1 MDFALSHEQQMI
13 YDYGGNLLKEFGR
26 DYWLECAEKREFP
39 SLMYQKVAQDGF
51 AGIMVP
57 EADGGSGLGIL
68 EMVLLQEG
76 LADKG
81 IPLQSLVVGATMS
94 LGPIGAH
101 GTAEQK
107 QKYLPAG
114 CAGDIRFCFA
124 ITEPDAGTNTIRL
137 STMLKEDGKGAYKL
151 NGRKTFITDA
161 GEADYML
168 VVARNE
174 HLSEVK
180 KKTDGF
186 TIVIVDTKAP
196 GIEMHPIE
204 LSIPLPEK
212 QYQIFFDDVEVAASD
227 VLGEIGKGFDILFE
241 SLNPE
246 RLILA
251 AMCCGMGRYAMDR
264 AVEYAND
271 RVVFDR
277 PIGAYQALQH
287 PLAKSKTE
295 VELASLMTRKGAWLF
310 DNGQPCGEEANMA
323 KFGASSAAVN
333 AIDASLQCFGGN
345 GFTKEYG
352 IFDLYPFAR
361 LLKIAP
367 LNNEMVLNNIAERGM
382 GLPRSY

>member
-1 MDFALSHEQQMI
+1 MDFSLSHEQQMI
-13 YDYGGNLLKEFGR
+13 YEYGGNLLKEFGR
-26 DYWLECAEKREFP
+26 DYWLDCAEKREFP
-39 SLMYQKVAQDGF
+39 SLMYQQVAKDGF
-51 AGIMVP
+51 VGIMVP
-57 EADGGSGLGIL
+57 EEDGGSGLGIL

-76 LADKG
+76 LANKG

-94 LGPIGAH
+94 LGPIGVH
-101 GTAEQK
+101 GTPEQK

-137 STMLKEDGKGAYKL
+137 STTLKEDGNGGYKL

-161 GEADYML
+161 GDADYML
-168 VVARNE
+168 VVARSAQ
-174 HLSEVK
+174 LSEVER
-180 KKTDGF
+180 KTDGF
-186 TIVIVDTKAP
+186 TIVIVDTKAA

-204 LSIPLPEK
+204 MSIPLPEK
-212 QYQIFFDDVEVAASD
+212 QYQIFFDDVEVAATE
-227 VLGEIGKGFDILFE
+227 VLGEMGKGFDILFE

-295 VELASLMTRKGAWLF
+295 VELASLMTRKSAWLF
-310 DNGQPCGEEANMA
+310 DNGRPCSEDTNMA

-361 LLKIAP
+361 LLKVAP
-367 LNNEMVLNNIAERGM
+367 LNNETVLNNIAERGM

>member
-1 MDFALSHEQQMI
+1 MDFELSHEQQMI
-13 YDYGGNLLKEFGR
+13 YEYGGNLLKQFGR

-39 SLMYQKVAQDGF
+39 SLMYQQVAKDGF
-51 AGIMVP
+51 VGIMVP
-57 EADGGSGLGIL
+57 EADGGAGLGIL

-107 QKYLPAG
+107 QKYLATG

-137 STMLKEDGKGAYKL
+137 STMLKEDGKGGYKL

-161 GEADYML
+161 GDADYML

-180 KKTDGF
+180 RKTDGF
-186 TIVIVDTKAP
+186 TIVIVDTKAK
-196 GIEMHPIE
+196 GIEMHPID
-204 LSIPLPEK
+204 LSIPLPER
-212 QYQIFFDDVEVAASD
+212 QYQIFYDDVEVAATD
-227 VLGEIGKGFDILFE
+227 VLGEVGKGFDILFE

-287 PLAKSKTE
+287 PLAK
-295 VELASLMTRKGAWLF
+295 
-310 DNGQPCGEEANMA
+310 A
-323 KFGASSAAVN
+323 K
-333 AIDASLQCFGGN
+333 Q
-345 GFTKEYG
+345 K
-352 IFDLYPFAR
+352 
-361 LLKIAP
+361 
-367 LNNEMVLNNIAERGM
+367 
-382 GLPRSY
+382 

>member
-1 MDFALSHEQQMI
+1 MDFELSHEQQMI
-13 YDYGGNLLKEFGR
+13 YEYGGNLLKQFGR

-39 SLMYQKVAQDGF
+39 SLMYQQVAKDGF
-51 AGIMVP
+51 VGIMVP
-57 EADGGSGLGIL
+57 EADGGAGLGIV
-68 EMVLLQEG
+68 EMALLQEG
-76 LADKG
+76 LANEG

-107 QKYLPAG
+107 QKYLAAG

-137 STMLKEDGKGAYKL
+137 STMLKEDGKGGYKL

-161 GEADYML
+161 GDADYML

-180 KKTDGF
+180 RKTDGF
-186 TIVIVDTKAP
+186 TIVIVDTKAK

-212 QYQIFFDDVEVAASD
+212 QYQIFFDDVEVGAGD

-295 VELASLMTRKGAWLF
+295 IELASLMTRKGAWLF
-310 DNGQPCGEEANMA
+310 DNGRPCGEEANMA

-361 LLKIAP
+361 LLKVAP